1 MKKNFGFPT
10 NTVLLS
16 TGIIFILLTL
26 TMSISNTVVIFL
38 LRHGIMER
46 PHEPGRSLLPFL
58 LRTGMISIL
67 IGTVLT
73 LCIGHLP
80 LRPIHTFI
88 QAIHAVSEGN
98 FQTKIYLEHP
108 KEFRELSRCFNQMTE
123 ELAGIEMLRS
133 DFINNFSHEFKT
145 PMVSILGFAKLLK
158 KGNLT
163 AEEQAEYLDIII
175 EEAKRLTALSS
186 NILNLSKIE
195 SMSLLTDSTEF
206 NAGEQIRECVLLL
219 ERKWAEKEI
228 SFSFDL
234 LELQMRGNEQLLK
247 QVWTN
252 LIDNAIKF
260 SPAKSEISLSM
271 DRHGDSFTVTI
282 TDHGS
287 GMDEKTQHFIFDKFY
302 QGDSSHSS
310 EGNGLGLALVKKIVE
325 LHRGTI
331 EVKSRPLQGSSF
343 MITLPV
349 TSDRNAAKQNIP
361 AAGSKI

>member
-1 MKKNFGFPT
+1 MKKRMGFPT
-10 NTVLLS
+10 NIVLLS

-26 TMSISNTVVIFL
+26 TMFISNTIVIFL
-38 LRHGIMER
+38 LKHGIMDR
-46 PHEPGRSLLPFL
+46 PPEPGMSFLPFL

-80 LRPIHTFI
+80 LRPLYTFM
-88 QAIHAVSEGN
+88 QAIHSVSEGN

-123 ELAGIEMLRS
+123 ELAGIEMMRS

-158 KGNLT
+158 RGNLT
-163 AEEQAEYLDIII
+163 ADEQEEYLDIII
-175 EEAKRLTALSS
+175 EEAKRLTSLSS

-195 SMSLLTDSTEF
+195 SMSLLTDSTNF
-206 NAGEQIRECVLLL
+206 NVGEQIRECVVLL
-219 ERKWAEKEI
+219 ENKWAEKDI
-228 SFSFDL
+228 SFHFHL
-234 LELQMRGNEQLLK
+234 LEQTINGNESLLK

-260 SPAKSEISLSM
+260 SPVKSEISLSM
-271 DRHGDSFTVTI
+271 SRDNDSFTVTI
-282 TDHGS
+282 TDYGS
-287 GMDEKTQHFIFDKFY
+287 GMDEKTQHYIFDKFY

-310 EGNGLGLALVKKIVE
+310 EGNGLGLTLVKKIVE
-325 LHRGTI
+325 LHHGSI
-331 EVKSRPLQGSSF
+331 VVKSQPLQGCSF
-343 MITLPV
+343 LITLPV
-349 TSDRNAAKQNIP
+349 ASDTILLK
-361 AAGSKI
+361 